1 MQRRPAS
8 GAEDATRKAGTA
20 AAAIEK
26 QSVAMGCF
34 SGWLGKILNI
44 GHKYQIRQADT
55 FCMF

>member
-44 GHKYQIRQADT
+44 GHNT